1 MRLVFTLAFLCGL
14 AFAQDSD
21 LFEKAPPEVDEALR
35 ARVMIF
41 YNAHITGKYREA
53 FQVVADDAQDDFLAA
68 SKDSYSSCQI
78 SKISYKENFTNATVT
93 TACKGEYR
101 WHGQH
106 MPVTIPTLS
115 TWKFVDGKWWWYH
128 IHEKEVATPWGISRE
143 TPENAPPAR
152 GEVPSIPANPAAAA
166 LDILKMVAI
175 DGDAIQLKGYEASKG
190 ELHVTNKMPGSVSV
204 SVDPLPIKGMHA
216 TVTPS
221 ELPSGGTATVVI
233 SYDPNDPSI
242 ACGACTAKAILPT
255 LTANVRIQPTA
266 QLFPVKVT
274 FAVPPEIQK
283 QLPKQQ

>member
-1 MRLVFTLAFLCGL
+1 
-14 AFAQDSD
+14 
-21 LFEKAPPEVDEALR
+21 
-35 ARVMIF
+35 
-41 YNAHITGKYREA
+41 
-53 FQVVADDAQDDFLAA
+53 
-68 SKDSYSSCQI
+68 
-78 SKISYKENFTNATVT
+78 
-93 TACKGEYR
+93 
-101 WHGQH
+101 
-106 MPVTIPTLS
+106 
-115 TWKFVDGKWWWYH
+115 
-128 IHEKEVATPWGISRE
+128 
-143 TPENAPPAR
+143 
-152 GEVPSIPANPAAAA
+152 
-166 LDILKMVAI
+166 MVAI

-233 SYDPNDPSI
+233 SYDPNDPGI

-255 LTANVRIQPTA
+255 LTAHVRIQPTA